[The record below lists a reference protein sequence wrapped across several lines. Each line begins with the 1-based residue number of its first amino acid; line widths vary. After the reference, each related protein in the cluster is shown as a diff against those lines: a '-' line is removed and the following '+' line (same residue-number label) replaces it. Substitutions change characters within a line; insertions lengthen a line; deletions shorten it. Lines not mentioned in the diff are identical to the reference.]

1 MTTPPRHRI
10 VVILLPTQEAQ
21 AQRSLLNAA
30 AVIASSHHCALDIAA
45 LPSTARTHA
54 TPVPAL
60 PAPATWWDIVHEGF
74 HQASIESSVEL
85 AAQALNSQ
93 EFAPTEPRLVLLP
106 PGPEGIE
113 VAARLAWR
121 FGGAA
126 LGQCVALEMDHAGLV
141 GQRAG
146 YGGRTLLTLRTGQ
159 AQCFATLRSEV
170 RPAPGVSPVVPA
182 RRTLSRS
189 VALPQAGEV
198 TPIEQTDP
206 LPALEGAQLVVSGGR
221 GMQGE
226 EGFGLLRDIAQRL
239 GGALGGSL
247 PTVDAGWIPVARQI
261 GQSGKFV
268 SPRIYLAVGMSGTPQ
283 HMAGISSETTIIAIN
298 KDPEAPIFGIAE
310 AGVVGDW
317 RVLLPALLDRLNSIG
332 KAPV

>member
-1 MTTPPRHRI
+1 MKTPSRYRI
-10 VVILLPTQEAQ
+10 VVILLPTQDAQ
-21 AQRSLLNAA
+21 EHRSLLNAA
-30 AVIASSHHCALDIAA
+30 AAIASSHHCAFDIAS
-45 LPSTARTHA
+45 LHSTTPAHDE
-54 TPVPAL
+54 PVPEL
-60 PAPATWWDIVHEGF
+60 PVAATWWDIVHEGLC
-74 HQASIESSVEL
+74 HPAIETIVEV
-85 AAQALNSQ
+85 AAQALNS
-93 EFAPTEPRLVLLP
+93 EALSPTEPRLMLLP

-113 VAARLAWR
+113 AAARLAWR

-126 LGQCVALEMDHAGLV
+126 LGQCVALELDNAGLV

-146 YGGRTLLTLRTGQ
+146 YGGRTLLTLRTDQ
-159 AQCFATLRSEV
+159 EQCFATLRSDV
-170 RPAPGVSPVVPA
+170 PVPGVSSVAPG
-182 RRTLSRS
+182 RRTLPLSG
-189 VALPQAGEV
+189 VLPQAGEV

-206 LPALEGAQLVVSGGR
+206 LPALEGAQLIVSGGR

-298 KDPEAPIFGIAE
+298 KDPEAPIFGMAE

-317 RVLLPALLDRLNSIG
+317 RALLPALLDRLNS
-332 KAPV
+332 KKTAPV